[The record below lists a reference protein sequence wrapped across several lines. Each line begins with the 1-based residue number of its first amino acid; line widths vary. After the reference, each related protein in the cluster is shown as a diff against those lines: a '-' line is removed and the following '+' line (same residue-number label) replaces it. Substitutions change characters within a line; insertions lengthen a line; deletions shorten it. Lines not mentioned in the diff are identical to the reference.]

1 MDFAPALITNIENLS
16 ALGDT
21 SADYR
26 ATFLDWLAG
35 LDFLKISVNER
46 ELLTKEKYYRFVVRG
61 EDSEGVLSSGFG
73 RSRDQ
78 LTAATIAGCEMIE
91 RFVCRKILRASSN
104 LLAPMSVL
112 VEDGGID
119 IQLSECK
126 NSFPTVGLH
135 SSNGWAVHFS
145 VKQAIDNAVMEGL
158 ERHILLL
165 SYLKSG
171 WSGFLFDEQVPFE
184 KVMLTP
190 GIARISVGGFKAGIV
205 LTEGSSAK
213 GVTFGYL
220 CQVVDGF
227 EASGK
232 WLSAFFESYEQWVD
246 LTEREEP
253 KEMSVIESYQW
264 HHLKKKRPDLPL
276 VSADELVIDKTNAN
290 IAVFNIGPVLKCPT
304 PLYAAFVYGGNLI
317 PLFLKQKLSSEE
329 HVNLREKL
337 ALHGIKSDIPEY
349 HPIL

>member
-1 MDFAPALITNIENLS
+1 MDFTPALITDIESLS
-16 ALGDT
+16 ASVDS

-26 ATFLDWLAG
+26 AVFLDWLAG
-35 LDFLKISVNER
+35 LDFLKISVSER
-46 ELLTKEKYYRFVVRG
+46 ELLTKEKYHRFVVRG
-61 EDSEGVLSSGFG
+61 KDSEGILSSGFG

-91 RFVCRKILRASSN
+91 RFVCRKILRASNN
-104 LLAPMSVL
+104 LLAPMSVF

-119 IQLSECK
+119 IQLSERK
-126 NSFPTVGLH
+126 KSFPTMGLH

-145 VKQAIDNAVMEGL
+145 VKQAINNAVREVL

-165 SYLKSG
+165 SYLKNG

-205 LTEGSSAK
+205 LTEGGAAP

-220 CQVVDGF
+220 CQAVDGF

-232 WLSAFFESYEQWVD
+232 WLSAFFESYEQWID

-253 KEMSVIESYQW
+253 KDMSVIESYQW

-276 VSADELVIDKTNAN
+276 APADELVIDSARAN
-290 IAVFNIGPVLKCPT
+290 IAVFNVGAVLKCPT
-304 PLYAAFVYGGNLI
+304 PLYAAFVYGGDLI
-317 PLFLKQKLSSEE
+317 PLFLKQKLSIEE
-329 HVNLREKL
+329 QVNLREKL